1 MIARPKSRRPGL
13 CQEERAFPDIAS
25 VAMALQ
31 PSYPVYCLRPQVL
44 ESTARRFIALFPG
57 SVLYAV
63 KCNPHRLVLDALYN
77 AGIDQ
82 FDVASLPEIA
92 QIAESWGD
100 AVCHFMH
107 PVKSRAAIAS
117 AYKVYGVR
125 SFAVDHADELQKVI
139 EETEGGA
146 DVTVTVRL
154 ETPPVEGVLFH
165 LASKFGASVEEAA
178 AIVKQAERRGLATG
192 LSFHVGSQCRN
203 PAAYRLG
210 LERVGAVIAASGV
223 VPRIVDVGG
232 GFPADYAGPEAP
244 ALETFAETITAGL
257 REIGIGPEV
266 EVLAEPGRALVA
278 AGCSLLTQV
287 QLRKGHRL
295 YINDGIYGS
304 LSEFHRGEL
313 QPPVRLIRL
322 GGGVSARLADFAL
335 GGPTCDS
342 EDVLRGS
349 YALPEDVREGDWI
362 ELDGIGAYSNAL
374 ASHFNGFHPDTFVEV
389 YDEPPARR
397 P

>member
-1 MIARPKSRRPGL
+1 MTSLPKLR
-13 CQEERAFPDIAS
+13 QEERAFPDVAS

-31 PSYPVYCLRPQVL
+31 PSYPIYCLRPHIL
-44 ESTARRFIALFPG
+44 ERTARRFIELFPG

-63 KCNPHRLVLDALYN
+63 KCNPHRLVLDALYR
-77 AGIDQ
+77 AGVQQ

-139 EETEGGA
+139 EETEGGEG
-146 DVTVTVRL
+146 VTITVRL
-154 ETPPVEGVLFH
+154 ETPPVEGVVFH
-165 LASKFGASVEEAA
+165 LASKFGASVEEAVE
-178 AIVKQAERRGLATG
+178 IVKQADGQGLATG

-203 PAAYRLG
+203 PEAYALG
-210 LERVGAVIAASGV
+210 LQRVGAVVAGSGV
-223 VPRIVDVGG
+223 LPRIVDVGG
-232 GFPADYAGPEAP
+232 GFPADYEGPEAP
-244 ALETFAETITAGL
+244 SLAAFAEVIEAGL
-257 REIGIGPEV
+257 REIALGPEV
-266 EVLAEPGRALVA
+266 EVFAEPGRALVA
-278 AGCSLLTQV
+278 AGCSLLVQV

-304 LSEFHRGEL
+304 LSEFKQGEL
-313 QPPVRLIRL
+313 MPTVRLIRL
-322 GGGVSARLADFAL
+322 GEPASERLADFAL

-342 EDVLRGS
+342 EDVLQGS
-349 YALPEDVREGDWI
+349 YRLPEDVREGDWI
-362 ELDGIGAYSNAL
+362 ELDGVGAYSNSM

-389 YDEPPARR
+389 YDEPPARV